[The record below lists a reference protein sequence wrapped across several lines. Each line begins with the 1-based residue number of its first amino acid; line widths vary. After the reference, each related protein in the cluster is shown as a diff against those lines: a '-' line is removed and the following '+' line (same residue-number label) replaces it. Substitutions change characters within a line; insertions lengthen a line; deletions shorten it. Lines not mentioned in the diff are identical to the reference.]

1 MVAGVQGEQPGRPG
15 RRPSLNADHTAAL
28 RAITLEQP
36 RSPLGEVTRELF
48 RRAGERAALAD
59 LFERGGQRGA
69 PPRCERRHR
78 VNACCYALR
87 TGCAW
92 RLLPKTFRPW
102 QATYKSFSRWAAGGL
117 FEAMHDRLR
126 QQWRERV
133 GKAPQPTAAI
143 IDAQSPRRTARW
155 AAAGTFESMHDRL
168 RQQWRDRMGKAPEPT
183 AAIIDAQSTRST
195 AQGGNTGFDAGKKVK
210 GRKRHLVV
218 DTLGLLLAVTVT
230 AASVQDRDAAAQV
243 VAQACTKVPGLKKL
257 YTDGAYGGKC
267 AQAIEQ
273 AHGISVEVVRH
284 PGNRS
289 TGTWHDA
296 QQPLWPEVVAKGF
309 VVQAKRWVVERT
321 HAWNERARHIKAR
334 VEQIRAQIETTTSD
348 YDKEKLQERLAK
360 LAGGVAVIKVGG
372 SSEVEVKERKDRV
385 DDALHATRAAVEEGI
400 VPGGGAA
407 LLYATKALDG
417 IKGANDDQTR
427 GIDIVRKAIQTP
439 LRQIAEN
446 AGHDGAVVSGN
457 LLRENDETMG
467 FNAATDVYENLTAA
481 GVIDPTKVVRIALQD
496 AASVAGLL
504 ITTEAAISDRPDDKS
519 AMGGMP
525 GGGMG
530 GMGGMDF

>member
-1 MVAGVQGEQPGRPG
+1 MAKSTVSEQPGRPG
-15 RRPSLNADHTAAL
+15 RKPSLNAEHITVL
-28 RAITLEQP
+28 RAIIQEQP
-36 RSPLGEVTRELF
+36 RSSLGEVTRELF
-48 RRAGERAALAD
+48 GRAGVKVNPVTVRKALREAGVQRLKPLRRAGERAAVQGSAPRRYGYTAAHRRSDGASGMNTDLTDAEWALVVD
-59 LFERGGQRGA
+59 LFERDGKRGT
-69 PPRCERRHR
+69 PPRFERRQM

-92 RLLPKTFRPW
+92 RLLPKTFPPW
-102 QATYKSFSRWAAGGL
+102 QATYMSF
-117 FEAMHDRLR
+117 
-126 QQWRERV
+126 
-133 GKAPQPTAAI
+133 K
-143 IDAQSPRRTARW
+143 RW

-321 HAWNERARHIKAR
+321 HAWNERARRLMAR
-334 VEQIRAQIETTTSD
+334 HDRSD
-348 YDKEKLQERLAK
+348 WAPLAWVRLAEALI
-360 LAGGVAVIKVGG
+360 LATG
-372 SSEVEVKERKDRV
+372 
-385 DDALHATRAAVEEGI
+385 LAA
-400 VPGGGAA
+400 
-407 LLYATKALDG
+407 
-417 IKGANDDQTR
+417 
-427 GIDIVRKAIQTP
+427 
-439 LRQIAEN
+439 
-446 AGHDGAVVSGN
+446 
-457 LLRENDETMG
+457 
-467 FNAATDVYENLTAA
+467 
-481 GVIDPTKVVRIALQD
+481 
-496 AASVAGLL
+496 
-504 ITTEAAISDRPDDKS
+504 
-519 AMGGMP
+519 
-525 GGGMG
+525 
-530 GMGGMDF
+530 